1 MGVEFSVG
9 WESVEE
15 FQAAES
21 EGGAPYAHMTSSNF
35 RRVMENGFGLDRS
48 MVGVEWPQ
56 GFVDP
61 GVLLARKDDA
71 RAWASEQPVEWVAG
85 GDWMSV
91 FELRVED
98 VLSVCSLAERLG
110 RPVVWA

>member
-9 WESVEE
+9 WESVDE

-21 EGGAPYAHMTSSNF
+21 EGGAPFAHMTSSNF
-35 RRVMENGFGLDRS
+35 RRVMEEGFGLDRS
-48 MVGVEWPQ
+48 LVGVEWPQ

-61 GVLLARKDDA
+61 EVLLARTDGAKE
-71 RAWASEQPVEWVAG
+71 WALAQPDEWVAG
-85 GDWMSV
+85 GGWMPV
-91 FELRVED
+91 MMIRLVD
-98 VLSVCSLAERLG
+98 VVAVCAVAKRMG